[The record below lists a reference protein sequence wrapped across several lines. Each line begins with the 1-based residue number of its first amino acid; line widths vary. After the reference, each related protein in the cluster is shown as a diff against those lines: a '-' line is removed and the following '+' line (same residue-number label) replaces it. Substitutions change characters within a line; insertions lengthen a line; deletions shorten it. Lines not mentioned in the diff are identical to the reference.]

1 MKRTRTSSSKLRLA
15 RETVRRL
22 VDSDL
27 VHVAAGGDVQI
38 QATGLVCFTQD
49 CPPPKQDPQP

>member
-27 VHVAAGGDVQI
+27 VHAAAAGVEI
-38 QATGLVCFTQD
+38 QATGDICYTLS
-49 CPPPKQDPQP
+49 CPPPKRDPVS

>member
-27 VHVAAGGDVQI
+27 VHAAGGNLQI
-38 QATGLVCFTQD
+38 QATSDPSCWSMG
-49 CPPPKQDPQP
+49 CPPPKA